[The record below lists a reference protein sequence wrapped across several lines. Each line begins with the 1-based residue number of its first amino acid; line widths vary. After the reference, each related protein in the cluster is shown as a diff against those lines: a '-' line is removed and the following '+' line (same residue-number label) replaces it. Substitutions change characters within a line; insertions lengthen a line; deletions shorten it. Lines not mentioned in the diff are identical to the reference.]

1 MNMQKTQRWGWKL
14 WICLLMIG
22 CGPRAEPEKIVLQR
36 LSSYPEAVVLT
47 TTTTEYVLVEFTTT
61 DSVAVIRDHYR
72 AQLPGFRMEE
82 WPYERTVNIAGDFQ
96 FLYLEGE
103 EGQTIVLDIEPA
115 GAPQQLV
122 KVYIYERKFWYE

>member
-1 MNMQKTQRWGWKL
+1 MHIREMHRLGWIL
-14 WICLLMIG
+14 FALMLLG
-22 CGPRAEPEKIVLQR
+22 CGPRVEPEKIVMQR
-36 LSSYPEAVVLT
+36 LSSYPGAVDLT

-72 AQLPGFRMEE
+72 AQLPGFRVEA
-82 WPYERTVNIAGDFQ
+82 WPYVRTVDVAGDFQ
-96 FLYLEGE
+96 FLYLDGE

-122 KVYIYERKFWYE
+122 KVYIYARKFWYE